1 MSPDNQLT
9 VVQRAD
15 GRTSLA
21 IVARPGLTLAQLP
34 STLPKSLEGMRQRFN
49 AMGASTLSFDRDGT
63 LLMDLAHVLA
73 HFVSDRENEEGE
85 LSSFS
90 WLVLIDKSG
99 ETFGSSSPV
108 LADKVGLLVAS
119 WSAGEIERPT
129 PVQIVRRTSVKKQ
142 RVYHDIQLI

>member
-1 MSPDNQLT
+1 MSADNQLT
-9 VVQRAD
+9 VVQRDD

-21 IVARPGLTLAQLP
+21 IVARPGLTISQLP
-34 STLPKSLEGMRQRFN
+34 STLPRDADGLKRRYN
-49 AMGASTLSFDRDGT
+49 ALGASTLQFDRDGT
-63 LLMDLAHVLA
+63 LLMHLADVLA
-73 HFVSDRENEEGE
+73 VYVEDRENDEGE
-85 LSSFS
+85 LSSYS
-90 WLVLIDKSG
+90 WLVLIDVAG

-142 RVYHDIQLI
+142 RVYHDIVLI

>member
-1 MSPDNQLT
+1 MSADNQLT
-9 VVQRAD
+9 IVQRDD

-21 IVARPGLTLAQLP
+21 IVARPGLTISQLP
-34 STLPKSLEGMRQRFN
+34 STLPKDEEGMKARFN
-49 AMGASTLSFDRDGT
+49 AMGASTLQFDREGT
-63 LLMDLAHVLA
+63 LLMELAHVLA

-85 LSSFS
+85 LTSFS

-142 RVYHDIQLI
+142 RVYHDIVLI